1 MCESSFLYSNQP
13 ERAGKQINQN
23 ALKQI
28 KAVEKEI
35 IIIFDSLMVLIM
47 RQYCSHFKFN
57 PCTFYSNTFAPMIL
71 RETVFEVL
79 M

>member
-1 MCESSFLYSNQP
+1 MYSNQP

-35 IIIFDSLMVLIM
+35 IILFDSLMVLIA
-47 RQYCSHFKFN
+47 YE
-57 PCTFYSNTFAPMIL
+57 AVIL
-71 RETVFEVL
+71 NSINAQIILTHSPL
-79 M
+79 